1 MTKSFPLKL
10 NLCRRKPR
18 IFLHKLSFAAGEPGG
33 ASGRPITVDWPF
45 VGTEALAAGNV
56 TRHQLA
62 TRYDAIYRNVYIP
75 RGQQVTPAQKA
86 HAAWLWSRRQATV
99 AGVSAAAMHGTK
111 WIDSRLPAE
120 LNQASQHKTRGI
132 VLHNDTL
139 SPDEIVVRRGIPV
152 TSPARTAFDL
162 GRRYGRTL
170 AVIRVDA
177 LLQATA
183 LDLADIEMLIDRHR
197 GARGV
202 VQLREV
208 VGLADA
214 GAESPQETRT
224 RLVLTDAGLR
234 PQRTQ
239 IDVYNRFGD
248 HVHRIDMGWPE
259 WKVGV
264 EYDGEQHWSSPAI
277 RAKDIDQQAEL
288 EELRWRIIRV
298 SDEILRYR
306 RHTIVQRTRA
316 ALRTAGAPV

>member
-1 MTKSFPLKL
+1 M
-10 NLCRRKPR
+10 
-18 IFLHKLSFAAGEPGG
+18 
-33 ASGRPITVDWPF
+33 DWPF
-45 VGTEALAAGNV
+45 VGTEALAAGDV
-56 TRHQLA
+56 TRHDLA
-62 TRYDAIYRNVYIP
+62 ARYEAICRNVYIP
-75 RGQQVTPAQKA
+75 RGQHPTPAQRA

-99 AGVSAAAMHGTK
+99 VGVSAAALHGAK

-120 LNQASQHKTRGI
+120 LNQASQHKTRDI

-139 SPDEIVVRRGIPV
+139 SPDEIAIVRGIPV
-152 TSPARTAFDL
+152 TTAARTAFDH

-183 LDLADIEMLIDRHR
+183 LKLADIDALIDRHR
-197 GARGV
+197 GARGL

-208 VGLADA
+208 VRLADA

-224 RLVLTDAGLR
+224 RLLLTDAGLR
-234 PQRTQ
+234 PQQTQ
-239 IDVYNRFGD
+239 VDVFNRFGD

-264 EYDGEQHWSSPAI
+264 EYDGEQHWSNPEI

-288 EELRWRIIRV
+288 EAMGWRTIRV
-298 SDEILRYR
+298 SSEILRYR
-306 RHTIVQRTRA
+306 PHTIVERTRA
-316 ALRTAGAPV
+316 ALYAARRN